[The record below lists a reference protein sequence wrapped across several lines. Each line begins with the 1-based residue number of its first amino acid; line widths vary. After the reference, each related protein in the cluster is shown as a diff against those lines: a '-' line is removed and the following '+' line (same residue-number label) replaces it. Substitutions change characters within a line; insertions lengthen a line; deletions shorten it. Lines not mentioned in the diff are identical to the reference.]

1 MIKPRN
7 FAQQLSPEMLKAF
20 DDEVRRHGY
29 GQSQYLAD
37 WLMERGVKTSKSA
50 VCRYEVALREQDGI
64 SAQGGSVKAIVAT
77 QCGAMDTLP
86 GLYRRLGELEFE
98 RAEILGMIRDKMA
111 EEFEAGAQ

>member
-20 DDEVRRHGY
+20 DDEVRRQGY
-29 GQSQYLAD
+29 GQSQYLAE

-64 SAQGGSVKAIVAT
+64 NAQGGSVKAIVAT
-77 QCGAMDTLP
+77 QGGSLDSLS

-98 RAEILGMIRDKMA
+98 RNEIIGMIRDKLA
-111 EEFEAGAQ
+111 EETNEGAH